1 MGAGNVKLVF
11 ARWADL
17 PHGPFRVLVYMALR
31 SMDDDKPPMFWGGRE
46 DLALA
51 IGRIVPDED
60 TSNAEVTAA
69 RNAAFKAAR
78 DATTLLT
85 KCGAISEVKGAAPG
99 RRRTFMLNLEA
110 RTVHGKRA
118 PTVHGKRAQQCTENV
133 QTVHEERAPEE
144 DEDPPGLKDD
154 EPTDL
159 RNARYRSARA
169 SGSDGPDPS
178 TGTPGR
184 ACLSCEAALDP
195 DGSCFVCRTPPTRR
209 TA

>member
-1 MGAGNVKLVF
+1 MKLVF

-31 SMDDDKPPMFWGGRE
+31 SMDNDKPPTFWGGRE

-60 TSNAEVTAA
+60 TSNHEVTAA

-78 DATTLLT
+78 DATTLLA
-85 KCGAISEVKGAAPG
+85 KWGAISEMKGAAPG
-99 RRRTFMLNLEA
+99 RRRTFMLNLDE

-118 PTVHGKRAQQCTENV
+118 RTVHGKRAQQCTENV

-144 DEDPPGLKDD
+144 DEDPSGLKDD

-159 RNARYRSARA
+159 RSARYRSARA
-169 SGSDGPDPS
+169 SEDDGPDS
-178 TGTPGR
+178 SPGP

-195 DGSCFVCRTPPTRR
+195 DGSCFVCRTRPTRR